1 MGGCNNRHICS
12 HEKNQNNNN
21 NNSVQN
27 GLRSDTLVLSS

>member
-12 HEKNQNNNN
+12 HEKNQKNNNN
-21 NNSVQN
+21 TVQH